1 MTSSPV
7 SLLILLRCEN
17 IIMKELLNSGRD
29 NRVIIT
35 LQNENVIRWE
45 SMHKWLH
52 ILLLCH
58 LLRWIFKL
66 PHHLHVHL
74 IVFAKSAYCNSTDEG
89 PGLKRLERNSKHK
102 MAICSLFFVEHS
114 LTYFTKCHAAY
125 QNFFSR
131 YLLDHLLYRLQL
143 CWGMVWTLHHFC
155 SVYSHFS
162 QDEYLWDWP

>member
-1 MTSSPV
+1 MRMLFDGKACINGCTFCCSAICQGGFLNCHTIFMSI
-7 SLLILLRCEN
+7 SLSLISLHSVTPL
-17 IIMKELLNSGRD
+17 MKG
-29 NRVIIT
+29 
-35 LQNENVIRWE
+35 QAWNVWRGTQSTRWQ
-45 SMHKWLH
+45 
-52 ILLLCH
+52 
-58 LLRWIFKL
+58 F
-66 PHHLHVHL
+66 
-74 IVFAKSAYCNSTDEG
+74 
-89 PGLKRLERNSKHK
+89 
-102 MAICSLFFVEHS
+102 CSLFFVEHF